1 MGSLRVLS
9 IIVLLL
15 GTLAFGEEA
24 LPSVHQIYQTVQAG
38 QLDKAHSMIDQVLK
52 AHPNSAKAHFVDA
65 EILARQGDMAAAK
78 AELAT
83 AEKLDPALSFA
94 KPKTVAELKAHL
106 NKGNYSEKKGSSDQ
120 QVGSGSEEEKPFPWM
135 MLVIVVGAVAVIV
148 MLFKSRS
155 NNASSAGGYSPVQRN
170 PNGVSPYNNSMAN
183 NGYPQ
188 PQPTG
193 GGLGSTI
200 MGGLAGGVA
209 AGAGIVAG
217 EALMHHFIDDDK
229 EPSHSENNSSY
240 TPEPETA
247 SWSDDSDFGVSDGD
261 SWGDSGGDSGD
272 DSW

>member
-1 MGSLRVLS
+1 M
-9 IIVLLL
+9 
-15 GTLAFGEEA
+15 GTLRTLGFMFLVLGALAWGET
-24 LPSVHQIYQTVQAG
+24 LPNVHQIYQTVQAG
-38 QLDKAHSMIDQVLK
+38 QLDKAHSMVEQVLK

-65 EILARQGDMAAAK
+65 EILARQGDMTAAK

-83 AEKLDPALSFA
+83 AEKLDPTLSFA

-106 NKGNYSEKKGSSDQ
+106 SGSEKTGSSDH

-135 MLVIVVGAVAVIV
+135 MLLVVVGAVAVIV

-155 NNASSAGGYSPVQRN
+155 RPNNQAGYPPRQQPY
-170 PNGVSPYNNSMAN
+170 PNDNNPYNNGSNMGG
-183 NGYPQ
+183 NGFGQ
-188 PQPTG
+188 G

-217 EALMHHFIDDDK
+217 EALMHHFMDDEK
-229 EPSHSENNSSY
+229 PAESSNAENNNTSY
-240 TPEPETA
+240 TPEPETS
-247 SWSDDSDFGVSDGD
+247 SWSDDSDFGISDGD

>member
-1 MGSLRVLS
+1 MGILRTLGFMVL
-9 IIVLLL
+9 VL
-15 GTLAFGEEA
+15 GALAWGET

-65 EILARQGDMAAAK
+65 EILARQGDMTAAK

-83 AEKLDPALSFA
+83 AEKLDSTLSFA
-94 KPKTVAELKAHL
+94 KPKAVAELKAHL
-106 NKGNYSEKKGSSDQ
+106 SGSEKTGSSDH

-135 MLVIVVGAVAVIV
+135 MLLVVVGAVAVIV
-148 MLFKSRS
+148 MLLKSRS
-155 NNASSAGGYSPVQRN
+155 NTASAGGYAPAQRN
-170 PNGVSPYNNSMAN
+170 TPNSPSPYTNGMGN

-188 PQPTG
+188 QQPSG

-217 EALMHHFIDDDK
+217 EALMHHFMDDEK
-229 EPSHSENNSSY
+229 PAESSHGESNPSY

-247 SWSDDSDFGVSDGD
+247 SWSDDSDFGISDGD
-261 SWGDSGGDSGD
+261 SWGDSGDDSGGDS
-272 DSW
+272 W

>member
-1 MGSLRVLS
+1 MGSLRTLS

-106 NKGNYSEKKGSSDQ
+106 NGGNHSEKTGSSDQ
-120 QVGSGSEEEKPFPWM
+120 QVGSGSDEEKPFPWM

-155 NNASSAGGYSPVQRN
+155 RNNQAAYPPSQRSPRDN
-170 PNGVSPYNNSMAN
+170 DPYNNGMGN

-188 PQPTG
+188 QQPTG

-217 EALMHHFIDDDK
+217 EALMHHFMDDEK
-229 EPSHSENNSSY
+229 PAESSHSENNSSY
-240 TPEPETA
+240 TPEPDSS
-247 SWSDDSDFGVSDGD
+247 SWSDDSDFGVSGGD
-261 SWGDSGGDSGD
+261 SWGDSGGDSGG